1 MLLRPAR
8 FPRAGPRLFLA
19 KTQEEST
26 MTTTRRTRQLAA
38 SAVAAALGVT
48 ALAGCGSS
56 DDQASGSGGTKGSGS
71 KTVTLVSHDSFNASK
86 DVLKEFTEETGYT
99 VKVLKSGDAG
109 VALNQEILTKGSPR
123 GDVFF
128 GVDNTL
134 LSRALDSGLFAPYQA
149 KGLDR
154 VAADTR
160 LDADKHRVT
169 PVDTG
174 DICVNYDKKFFAD
187 KKLAP
192 PQSFDD
198 LAKPAYKNLLVTENA
213 GTSSPGLGF
222 LLGTV
227 AAYGEKGYQD
237 YWKKLKSNGVKV
249 VDGWEQAYNEEFSGS
264 AGGKKA
270 KADRPLVVSYAS
282 SPPVEVLYAKPQPK
296 TAPTGV
302 ATGTCFRQIEFAG
315 LLTGAK
321 NEAGGKALLDFL
333 ISKRFQEDMPLNMFV
348 NPVAKDAK
356 LPELFTEFGA
366 TVDRPATVAPDLIA
380 KNREQWVQSWSSLV
394 VK

>member
-1 MLLRPAR
+1 MN
-8 FPRAGPRLFLA
+8 
-19 KTQEEST
+19 
-26 MTTTRRTRQLAA
+26 TTRRTTQLAVT
-38 SAVAAALGVT
+38 AVAAALGVT
-48 ALAGCGSS
+48 ALAGCGSDTS
-56 DDQASGSGGTKGSGS
+56 SSGSGGAKDTGTKKSGA
-71 KTVTLVSHDSFNASK
+71 KTVTLVSHDSFNVSET
-86 DVLKEFTEETGYT
+86 VLKEFTARTGYT

-134 LSRALDSGLFAPYQA
+134 LSRALDSGLFTPYEA
-149 KGLDR
+149 KGLDA
-154 VAADTR
+154 VAAGTR
-160 LDADKHRVT
+160 LDAEHRVT
-169 PVDTG
+169 PIDTG
-174 DICVNYDKKFFAD
+174 DICVNYDKKYFAD

-192 PQSFDD
+192 PRTFDD

-213 GTSSPGLGF
+213 ATSSPGLGF

-237 YWKKLKSNGVKV
+237 YWKKLSDNGVKV

-264 AGGKKA
+264 AGGRKA

-282 SPPVEVLYAKPQPK
+282 SPPVEVLYAKPQPAE
-296 TAPTGV
+296 APTGV

-315 LLTGAK
+315 LLNGAK
-321 NEAGGKALLDFL
+321 NEEGGKALLDFL
-333 ISKRFQEDMPLNMFV
+333 IGRTFQEDLPLNMFV
-348 NPVAKDAK
+348 NPVVEGAK
-356 LPELFTEFGA
+356 LPELFTKFGA
-366 TVDRPATVAPDLIA
+366 TVDEPKTVAPDLIA
-380 KNREQWVQSWSSLV
+380 KNREQWVQSWSSLA